1 MENSGNYVE
10 MREMG
15 RQNTGGSSNG
25 EFGELWRNRGNG
37 PAEHAGVGKW
47 GIRGIMKKSGKWA
60 GRPRGGR
67 EMGNSEN
74 HKEIG
79 EMGWST
85 MGSRE
90 MWNSGNYEEIG
101 ELGWAAQHRG
111 VGKWGIRGI
120 MKKSGNGLGGS
131 VQGVIEWRIRRIM
144 KKSVKWA
151 GRLSTGGQEMENSES
166 YGEIGEM
173 E

>member
-1 MENSGNYVE
+1 
-10 MREMG
+10 
-15 RQNTGGSSNG
+15 
-25 EFGELWRNRGNG
+25 
-37 PAEHAGVGKW
+37 
-47 GIRGIMKKSGKWA
+47 
-60 GRPRGGR
+60 
-67 EMGNSEN
+67 
-74 HKEIG
+74 
-79 EMGWST
+79 

-151 GRLSTGGQEMENSES
+151 GRLSTGGQEMENSEN